1 MGKKTRY
8 NPECNLCPPT
18 DLHDHPFY
26 GLKLDAEQ
34 EYFRDCIYNPDKK
47 IIFSN
52 SKAGTGKTLITLATA
67 DLMVHYGMYDRIV
80 WIYFPAEEHVHGYL
94 PGDLESKSLPYMT
107 PLSDAMIK
115 LGINPNTA
123 LANNMLGE
131 KYGGYIYF
139 QPDTFLRGVNLS
151 RCIVVADEF
160 QNTDRANAK
169 RLLTRIHDDSKVIII
184 GHTGQQDTD
193 CVSGFLP
200 YMDWFKDDERTA
212 ICPLTTNHRG
222 WVAQHADEMPADYE
236 AEI

>member
-1 MGKKTRY
+1 MGKKSRD
-8 NPECNLCPPT
+8 NQDFGLCPPKT
-18 DLHDHPFY
+18 LQGHPFY
-26 GLKLDAEQ
+26 GLKLDEEQ
-34 EYFRDCIYNPDKK
+34 TYFRDCIYDPGKK
-47 IIFSN
+47 IVFSN

-67 DLMVHYGMYDRIV
+67 DLMVKFGLYDRIV

-107 PLSDAMIK
+107 PLSDAMVK

-123 LANNMLGE
+123 LANNVLGE

-160 QNTDRANAK
+160 QNTSVANAK
-169 RLLTRIHDDSKVIII
+169 RLLTRVHDDSKVIVI

-193 CVSGFLP
+193 CESGFLP
-200 YMDWFKDDERTA
+200 YMKWFEDDERTA

-222 WVAQHADEMPADYE
+222 WVAQRADEMPG
-236 AEI
+236 

>member
-1 MGKKTRY
+1 MGKKSRY
-8 NPECNLCPPT
+8 NQNEDHLCPPKT
-18 DLHDHPFY
+18 LKDHPFY

-34 EYFRDCIYNPDKK
+34 EYLRDCIYDPEKK

-67 DLMVHYGMYDRIV
+67 ELMVNYGLYDRIV

-94 PGDLESKSLPYMT
+94 PGDLESKSQPYMT
-107 PLSDAMIK
+107 PLSDAMVK
-115 LGINPNTA
+115 LGISPMA
-123 LANNMLGE
+123 LANSIYGE
-131 KYGGYIYF
+131 KYDAHIFF

-160 QNTDRANAK
+160 QNTSIANAK
-169 RLLTRIHDDSKVIII
+169 RLLTRVHDDSKVIVI

-193 CVSGFLP
+193 CESGFQP
-200 YMDWFKDDERTA
+200 YIDWFKDDERTA

-222 WVAQHADEMPADYE
+222 WVAQHADDLPG
-236 AEI
+236 